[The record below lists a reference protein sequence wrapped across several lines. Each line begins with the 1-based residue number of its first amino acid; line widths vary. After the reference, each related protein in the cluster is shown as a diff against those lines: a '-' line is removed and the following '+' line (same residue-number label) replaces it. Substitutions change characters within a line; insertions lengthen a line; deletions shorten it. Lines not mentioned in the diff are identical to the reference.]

1 MFTTSIQTINELISL
16 LKQLQE
22 NEAYD
27 RPVLSL
33 GGATIG
39 QHTRHIIELFQC
51 LVDGYENGTVN
62 YDYRKRDRLLE
73 TDSYRAIKA
82 LELIKEKLG
91 QNTNR
96 ELELKIELEGTLIT
110 LPSNYYREVYYN
122 LEHCIHHEALIK
134 VALIELKI
142 NEVSENF
149 GVAPSTVQFRNQC
162 AQ

>member
-1 MFTTSIQTINELISL
+1 MFATSIQTINKLIYL

-22 NEAYD
+22 DKVYD
-27 RPVLSL
+27 QPVLALS
-33 GGATIG
+33 GSTIG

-51 LVDGYENGTVN
+51 LLNGYESGTVN
-62 YDYRKRDRLLE
+62 YDNRKRDRLLE
-73 TDSYRAIKA
+73 TNRYRAIKA
-82 LELIKEKLG
+82 LEQIKENIGEK
-91 QNTNR
+91 TNR
-96 ELELKIELEGTLIT
+96 DLELEIELNGTLIK

-142 NEVSENF
+142 NEVPEDF
-149 GVAPSTVQFRNQC
+149 GMAPSTIQYRNQC